1 MIIICLCTYTIGSV
15 FQPESIGAF
24 SVMVTNFPSI
34 IILIFGPLVI
44 CLPDIIIKQINFS
57 FFPTPTEYLQKHLK
71 DEDFLKIMDN
81 KNISTNDK
89 GKLIFKKIS
98 RRYTKGFKYL
108 QERLA
113 AFRNQ
118 YKANSTM
125 DVNLINKLKLDI
137 SSNNENQENSINPL
151 QYPLKSTLLFSKKKK
166 IESDKFVLKREVTK
180 KNYEF
185 LFKNSSKRN
194 SLQVLQGPNDIMD
207 KNNRNDTK

>member
-1 MIIICLCTYTIGSV
+1 V
-15 FQPESIGAF
+15 
-24 SVMVTNFPSI
+24 
-34 IILIFGPLVI
+34 
-44 CLPDIIIKQINFS
+44 
-57 FFPTPTEYLQKHLK
+57 QKNLK

-98 RRYTKGFKYL
+98 RRYTKGFKFL
-108 QERLA
+108 QEKLA
-113 AFRNQ
+113 AIRNQ

-151 QYPLKSTLLFSKKKK
+151 QYPLKSTALFSKKKN
-166 IESDKFVLKREVTK
+166 IESDKIVLERQVTK

-185 LFKNSSKRN
+185 LYKNNSKRN
-194 SLQVLQGPNDIMD
+194 SLTVLHGPNDIID
-207 KNNRNDTK
+207 INNRNEIK

>member
-1 MIIICLCTYTIGSV
+1 
-15 FQPESIGAF
+15 
-24 SVMVTNFPSI
+24 
-34 IILIFGPLVI
+34 
-44 CLPDIIIKQINFS
+44 
-57 FFPTPTEYLQKHLK
+57 
-71 DEDFLKIMDN
+71 MDN